1 MPALS
6 KHPTFI
12 QAVAA
17 VALLNFSYFFI
28 EFYMGYKIGSVSLF
42 ADSIDFLEDSLLNTL
57 IFFAFYWSKPR
68 QKIVARIASI
78 SLLIPVFFTAYTIW
92 KKTTIGTVPDPLDM
106 GVTAF
111 GALIVNVSC
120 AFILHL
126 YKKKGNA
133 LYLAAFL
140 SARNDALVNISIMVA
155 GVITFYNPSYIP
167 DLVVGVFIA
176 YLNIDAAKK
185 VWNSVK

>member
-1 MPALS
+1 M
-6 KHPTFI
+6 
-12 QAVAA
+12 
-17 VALLNFSYFFI
+17 
-28 EFYMGYKIGSVSLF
+28 
-42 ADSIDFLEDSLLNTL
+42 
-57 IFFAFYWSKPR
+57 
-68 QKIVARIASI
+68 
-78 SLLIPVFFTAYTIW
+78 
-92 KKTTIGTVPDPLDM
+92 
-106 GVTAF
+106 
-111 GALIVNVSC
+111 
-120 AFILHL
+120 HL